1 MKRKRHNYAHL
12 IEYIILAVVAMAV
25 ALLLNMFFF
34 GVLI

>member
-1 MKRKRHNYAHL
+1 MKRKRRDYSYL
-12 IEYIILAVVAMAV
+12 VEYIILAVVAMAV